1 MREITR
7 RGARV
12 ASLVALTL
20 APALASAQPPGRQEL
35 LLRATPAVALIMVQ
49 VDGEVSIRCA
59 AGPDRVVRPEP
70 VREMGS
76 GFFVDRSGW
85 LVTSAHVVAAAQP
98 SPALARQFAE
108 RALPDPSCTSTRI
121 AVTPSISV
129 ILQNGRRLPA
139 RVTKLGPAPGAQ
151 TSGPDLALL
160 RVEAGDVATL
170 PIGDSSRVQIGD
182 RVAIIGFP
190 GVVASHELLRVSASP
205 QATVTTGAVSGFKQ
219 DRGGRALI
227 QTDASAE
234 AGSGGGPVID
244 EAGQV
249 VGVLTFAGEVE
260 GQRVQGFNFAI
271 PSAAIGAFLEGSGA
285 RPGRTGRFDTAWRAG
300 LRDFFTASHARAAK
314 HLREADAI
322 LQGLPDVQRVI
333 AENTERAESE
343 PLLPWGIVGAAL
355 AGISLL
361 GYVAL
366 LARRACRNRFRVGP
380 AEVARLL
387 ETPDAP
393 VLLDVRDSDTYARSP
408 VRLPRAR
415 HVTPEVLASG
425 EAPSD
430 LDPARPL
437 VAYCS

>member
-1 MREITR
+1 
-7 RGARV
+7 
-12 ASLVALTL
+12 
-20 APALASAQPPGRQEL
+20 
-35 LLRATPAVALIMVQ
+35 
-49 VDGEVSIRCA
+49 
-59 AGPDRVVRPEP
+59 
-70 VREMGS
+70 
-76 GFFVDRSGW
+76 
-85 LVTSAHVVAAAQP
+85 
-98 SPALARQFAE
+98 
-108 RALPDPSCTSTRI
+108 
-121 AVTPSISV
+121 
-129 ILQNGRRLPA
+129 
-139 RVTKLGPAPGAQ
+139 
-151 TSGPDLALL
+151 
-160 RVEAGDVATL
+160 
-170 PIGDSSRVQIGD
+170 
-182 RVAIIGFP
+182 
-190 GVVASHELLRVSASP
+190 
-205 QATVTTGAVSGFKQ
+205 
-219 DRGGRALI
+219 
-227 QTDASAE
+227 
-234 AGSGGGPVID
+234 
-244 EAGQV
+244 
-249 VGVLTFAGEVE
+249 
-260 GQRVQGFNFAI
+260 VQGFNFAI

-300 LRDFFTASHARAAK
+300 LRDFFTASHASAAK

-343 PLLPWGIVGAAL
+343 PLLPWDIVGAAL

-366 LARRACRNRFRVGP
+366 LARRARRNRFRVGP